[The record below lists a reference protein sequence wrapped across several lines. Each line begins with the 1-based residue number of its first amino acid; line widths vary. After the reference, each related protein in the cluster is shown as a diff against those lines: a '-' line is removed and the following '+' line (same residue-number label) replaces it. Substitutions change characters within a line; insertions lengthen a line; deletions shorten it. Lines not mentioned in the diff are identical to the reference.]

1 MRFGH
6 PEEITLFADSVREL
20 LAAECTPEGVR
31 STWESGAFDDGRW
44 KTLAGTG
51 VTGVLA
57 PEKHGGLGLDAPV
70 AALFAELAGNVALPE
85 PLVEVLVASS
95 LLAALDGEA
104 AVEWLPRVAAGEAIV
119 VPALAGDPYP
129 AHIAAA
135 DLVLL
140 QNAPGKV
147 VAITP
152 ANAVITP
159 QPNLDGGRP
168 TATLTMAPGGDVVA
182 SWDDVDGQLLQAAQL
197 GATLAAAGL
206 VGAATAAIHL
216 ARDYALQ
223 REQFG
228 QPIGQFQAVK
238 HMLASALVE
247 VEFARPLVEK
257 AAFALAADDPEASL
271 HVSAAKAFA
280 GDAARGA
287 ATAALQVH
295 GAIGYTWECDLHLWL
310 KRTWSLMA
318 AWGDTEL
325 HWQTVEDDLGLRP

>member
-1 MRFGH
+1 MRFAH
-6 PEEITLFADSVREL
+6 PEEITLFADSVRDL
-20 LAAECTPEGVR
+20 LAAECTPERVR
-31 STWESGAFDDGRW
+31 TTWESGSFDDGRW
-44 KTLAGTG
+44 KALAGTG
-51 VTGVLA
+51 VAGVLV
-57 PEKHGGLGLDAPV
+57 PESHGGLGLDAPV
-70 AALFAELAGNVALPE
+70 SALFAELAGVFAVPE
-85 PLVEVLVASS
+85 PLAEVLVASS
-95 LLAALDGEA
+95 LLAALDGEVA
-104 AVEWLPRVAAGEAIV
+104 AEWLPRVAAGEAIV

-129 AHIAAA
+129 AHVEAA

-152 ANAVITP
+152 DNATVAP

-168 TATLTMAPGGDVVA
+168 TATLTMAPGGDVVG
-182 SWDDVDGQLLQAAQL
+182 SWDDVDRALLEAAQL

-206 VGAATAAIHL
+206 VGAATSAIHL
-216 ARDYALQ
+216 ARDYALT

-238 HMLASALVE
+238 HLLASPLVD
-247 VEFARPLVEK
+247 VEFSRPLVEK
-257 AAFALAADDPEASL
+257 AAFALASGDADASL

-325 HWQTVEDDLGLRP
+325 HWQTVEDDLGLT

>member
-1 MRFGH
+1 MRFAH
-6 PEEITLFADSVREL
+6 PEEITLFADSVRDL
-20 LAAECTPEGVR
+20 LAAECTPDQVR
-31 STWESGAFDDGRW
+31 ATWESGRLDAGRW
-44 KTLAGTG
+44 KALAGTG
-51 VTGVLA
+51 VAGVLV
-57 PEKHGGLGLDAPV
+57 PEEQGGLGLDAPV
-70 AALFAELAGNVALPE
+70 AAVFAELAGAVALPE

-95 LLAALDGEA
+95 LLSGLDGEVA
-104 AVEWLPRVAAGEAIV
+104 SEWLPRVAAGEAIV

-129 AHIAAA
+129 AHVAAA

-140 QNAPGKV
+140 QNGPGKV

-152 ANAVITP
+152 DSAEIIA

-168 TATLTMAPGGDVVA
+168 TATLTMRPGSDVVA
-182 SWDDVDGQLLQAAQL
+182 SWDDADRALLRAAQL
-197 GATLAAAGL
+197 GAILAAAGL

-216 ARDYALQ
+216 ARDYALT

-228 QPIGQFQAVK
+228 QPIGKFQAVK
-238 HMLASALVE
+238 HLLASALVD
-247 VEFARPLVEK
+247 VEFSRPLVEK
-257 AAFALAADDPEASL
+257 AAFALASGDADASL

-287 ATAALQVH
+287 ATASLQVH

-325 HWQTVEDDLGLRP
+325 HWQTVEDDLALR